1 MAICLILHLN
11 SFRNDSDFFRIM
23 PEGWF
28 ASGSMPAIKLG
39 GGPNFEGYA
48 LEMKCSYSMVVSGR
62 LTSKKSSGGEDI
74 RNYLRK
80 MAEDIG
86 IVRGSCE
93 KV

>member
-1 MAICLILHLN
+1 
-11 SFRNDSDFFRIM
+11 M

-48 LEMKCSYSMVVSGR
+48 LEMKCSYSVVVSGR
-62 LTSKKSSGGEDI
+62 LTSRIAVRGGDI

-86 IVRGSCE
+86 IMQGNCE

>member
-1 MAICLILHLN
+1 
-11 SFRNDSDFFRIM
+11 M

-28 ASGSMPAIKLG
+28 ASGSMPARKLG

-48 LEMKCSYSMVVSGR
+48 LEMKCSYSVVVSGR
-62 LTSKKSSGGEDI
+62 LTSSIAVGGRHI

-86 IVRGSCE
+86 IMQGNCE
-93 KV
+93 KI